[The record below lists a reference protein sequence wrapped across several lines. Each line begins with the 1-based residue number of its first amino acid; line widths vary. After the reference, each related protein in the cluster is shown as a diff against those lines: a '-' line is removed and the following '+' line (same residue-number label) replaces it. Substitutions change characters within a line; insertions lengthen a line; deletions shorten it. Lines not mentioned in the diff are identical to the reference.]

1 MKDLIW
7 FDFGSSY
14 FQIPLALTR
23 TAQRDSNV
31 WKAHGPHSPP
41 DISTNHC
48 HPCQNGPLYQ
58 PHKQRAHPE
67 NRTQVG
73 PFTHLGCR
81 PCTSSL
87 FHLQT
92 KPNFV
97 HPPQISVPSNG
108 WEPTT
113 TLSSRPLDM
122 PPTSMAICRPRFH
135 LRNRPI
141 VARSTVDIS
150 PRDRKE

>member
-14 FQIPLALTR
+14 FQIPMALTR

-58 PHKQRAHPE
+58 PHKQ
-67 NRTQVG
+67 VG
-73 PFTHLGCR
+73 PSR
-81 PCTSSL
+81 KPYTSGPIYS
-87 FHLQT
+87 
-92 KPNFV
+92 
-97 HPPQISVPSNG
+97 SG
-108 WEPTT
+108 
-113 TLSSRPLDM
+113 LSSMYLFVIPPPNQAQFRPS
-122 PPTSMAICRPRFH
+122 TSNISPIERLRADHDPLFSAIGYATYLHGH
-135 LRNRPI
+135 LSSTIPSPQPSDRCKINGRYFT
-141 VARSTVDIS
+141 ARS
-150 PRDRKE
+150 

>member
-1 MKDLIW
+1 M
-7 FDFGSSY
+7 
-14 FQIPLALTR
+14 ALTR

-73 PFTHLGCR
+73 PLLIWLSPMYLFVIPPPNQAQFR
-81 PCTSSL
+81 PSTSNISPIERLRADHDPL
-87 FHLQT
+87 FSAIGYATYLHG
-92 KPNFV
+92 
-97 HPPQISVPSNG
+97 H
-108 WEPTT
+108 
-113 TLSSRPLDM
+113 LSSTIPSPQPSDRCKINGRYF
-122 PPTSMAICRPRFH
+122 T
-135 LRNRPI
+135 
-141 VARSTVDIS
+141 ARS
-150 PRDRKE
+150 